1 MTGEI
6 EIMEPE
12 SAALERRLRFEKF
25 SHEDGWNTAMKILEL
40 YGRKMAG
47 REVKKGIGIRIVA
60 DGVLIF
66 QYLMDGKKNDSWL
79 IRKQNTVEKFGHSSM
94 YIWEVNERTHEYEAL
109 KVDPAFAV
117 CGGAFPLIIGGEI
130 RGMIAVSG
138 LAHYEDHELIV
149 KALEE
154 LKEHHRMIFEA
165 MNIHYL
171 PMFGQLKEHL
181 SDLGPIKIVSFNY
194 SQYSSRYD
202 AFKRGEVLAAFDPK
216 RAGGAL
222 MDINVYN
229 IHAAVGLFGR
239 PESIRYEANVE
250 RDIDTS
256 GIMTMDYGKFK
267 LSAIGAKDCKAPVR
281 CTIQGTEGCIVIA
294 KPVNQME
301 SFELILND
309 GTTAEY
315 KTEHPEHR
323 LYYEFVEFQKMMET
337 EDWERHDQMLAVSLA
352 AAEILEEGRRQ
363 NGIFTDFQ

>member
-1 MTGEI
+1 M
-6 EIMEPE
+6 
-12 SAALERRLRFEKF
+12 
-25 SHEDGWNTAMKILEL
+25 
-40 YGRKMAG
+40 
-47 REVKKGIGIRIVA
+47 
-60 DGVLIF
+60 
-66 QYLMDGKKNDSWL
+66 
-79 IRKQNTVEKFGHSSM
+79 
-94 YIWEVNERTHEYEAL
+94 
-109 KVDPAFAV
+109 
-117 CGGAFPLIIGGEI
+117 
-130 RGMIAVSG
+130 
-138 LAHYEDHELIV
+138 
-149 KALEE
+149 
-154 LKEHHRMIFEA
+154 
-165 MNIHYL
+165 
-171 PMFGQLKEHL
+171 
-181 SDLGPIKIVSFNY
+181 IVSFNY

>member
-1 MTGEI
+1 MKVGILGTG
-6 EIMEPE
+6 M
-12 SAALERRLRFEKF
+12 
-25 SHEDGWNTAMKILEL
+25 
-40 YGRKMAG
+40 
-47 REVKKGIGIRIVA
+47 
-60 DGVLIF
+60 
-66 QYLMDGKKNDSWL
+66 
-79 IRKQNTVEKFGHSSM
+79 
-94 YIWEVNERTHEYEAL
+94 
-109 KVDPAFAV
+109 
-117 CGGAFPLIIGGEI
+117 
-130 RGMIAVSG
+130 
-138 LAHYEDHELIV
+138 IV
-149 KALEE
+149 KALMKTIDKLNFSYTVVLGTKETEE
-154 LKEHHRMIFEA
+154 ETAAMCREHGLDGYFLDYDELLASDVDTIYVALPNHLHAAFAKKVLLHDKHVIIEKPITSNAAQLKDLMETAKEHHRMI
-165 MNIHYL
+165 
-171 PMFGQLKEHL
+171 
-181 SDLGPIKIVSFNY
+181 
-194 SQYSSRYD
+194 

>member
-1 MTGEI
+1 MKVGILGTG
-6 EIMEPE
+6 M
-12 SAALERRLRFEKF
+12 
-25 SHEDGWNTAMKILEL
+25 
-40 YGRKMAG
+40 
-47 REVKKGIGIRIVA
+47 
-60 DGVLIF
+60 
-66 QYLMDGKKNDSWL
+66 
-79 IRKQNTVEKFGHSSM
+79 
-94 YIWEVNERTHEYEAL
+94 
-109 KVDPAFAV
+109 
-117 CGGAFPLIIGGEI
+117 
-130 RGMIAVSG
+130 
-138 LAHYEDHELIV
+138 IV
-149 KALEE
+149 KALMKTIDKMNFSYTVVLGTKETEE
-154 LKEHHRMIFEA
+154 ETAAMCREHGLDGYFLDYDELLASDVDTIYVALPNHLHAAFAKKVLLHDKHVIIEKPITSNAAQLKDLMETAKEHHRM
-165 MNIHYL
+165 
-171 PMFGQLKEHL
+171 
-181 SDLGPIKIVSFNY
+181 IVSFNY

-267 LSAIGAKDCKAPVR
+267 LSAIRAKDCKAPVR

>member
-1 MTGEI
+1 MKVGILGTG
-6 EIMEPE
+6 M
-12 SAALERRLRFEKF
+12 
-25 SHEDGWNTAMKILEL
+25 
-40 YGRKMAG
+40 
-47 REVKKGIGIRIVA
+47 
-60 DGVLIF
+60 
-66 QYLMDGKKNDSWL
+66 
-79 IRKQNTVEKFGHSSM
+79 
-94 YIWEVNERTHEYEAL
+94 
-109 KVDPAFAV
+109 
-117 CGGAFPLIIGGEI
+117 
-130 RGMIAVSG
+130 
-138 LAHYEDHELIV
+138 IV
-149 KALEE
+149 KALMKTIDKLNFSYAVVLGTKETEE
-154 LKEHHRMIFEA
+154 ETAAMCREHGLDGYFLDYDELLASDVDTIYVALPNHLHAAFAKKALLHDKHVIIEKPITSNAAQLKDLIETAKEHHRM
-165 MNIHYL
+165 
-171 PMFGQLKEHL
+171 
-181 SDLGPIKIVSFNY
+181 IVSFNY

>member
-1 MTGEI
+1 MKVGILGTG
-6 EIMEPE
+6 M
-12 SAALERRLRFEKF
+12 
-25 SHEDGWNTAMKILEL
+25 
-40 YGRKMAG
+40 
-47 REVKKGIGIRIVA
+47 
-60 DGVLIF
+60 
-66 QYLMDGKKNDSWL
+66 
-79 IRKQNTVEKFGHSSM
+79 
-94 YIWEVNERTHEYEAL
+94 
-109 KVDPAFAV
+109 
-117 CGGAFPLIIGGEI
+117 
-130 RGMIAVSG
+130 
-138 LAHYEDHELIV
+138 IV
-149 KALEE
+149 KALMKTIDKLNFSYAVVLGTKETEE
-154 LKEHHRMIFEA
+154 ETAAMCREHGLDGYFLDYDELLASDVDTIYVALPNHLHAAFAKKALLHDKHVIIEKPITSNAAQLKDLIETAKEHHRM
-165 MNIHYL
+165 
-171 PMFGQLKEHL
+171 
-181 SDLGPIKIVSFNY
+181 IVSFNY

-294 KPVNQME
+294 RPVNQME

-323 LYYEFVEFQKMMET
+323 IYYEFVEFQKMMET

>member
-1 MTGEI
+1 MRVGILGTGKI
-6 EIMEPE
+6 VKSLMQTID
-12 SAALERRLRFEKF
+12 RLNF
-25 SHEDGWNTAMKILEL
+25 SYTVVLGTKETEEETTAMCREHGLDGYFLDYDELLESDVDTI
-40 YGRKMAG
+40 Y
-47 REVKKGIGIRIVA
+47 VA
-60 DGVLIF
+60 LPNH
-66 QYLMDGKKNDSWL
+66 L
-79 IRKQNTVEKFGHSSM
+79 H
-94 YIWEVNERTHEYEAL
+94 A
-109 KVDPAFAV
+109 AFAK
-117 CGGAFPLIIGGEI
+117 
-130 RGMIAVSG
+130 
-138 LAHYEDHELIV
+138 
-149 KALEE
+149 KALLHDKHVIIEKPITSNAAQ
-154 LKEHHRMIFEA
+154 LKDLIETAREHHRMIFEA

-171 PMFGQLKEHL
+171 PIFGQLKEHL
-181 SDLGPIKIVSFNY
+181 SDLGPIRIVSFNY

-281 CTIQGTEGCIVIA
+281 CIIQGTNGCIAIT

-323 LYYEFVEFQKMMET
+323 LYYEFVEFRKMMET
-337 EDWERHDQMLAVSLA
+337 EDWERHDRMLAVSLA

-363 NGIFTDFQ
+363 NGILTDFQ